1 MICVSSSLLL
11 ISFISKFIRI
21 VDLPILMGVSTSSLI
36 SLSNNWLSFFVLSI
50 LNRDQS
56 LITNVLDLTN
66 LAGLISVGELPDLPP
81 S

>member
-1 MICVSSSLLL
+1 
-11 ISFISKFIRI
+11 
-21 VDLPILMGVSTSSLI
+21 LMGVSTSSLI